1 MYRPGMNPM
10 YESDMNAGRYVQQ
23 PVNGIDAMNGMNLGV
38 MQPVSGEM
46 RDMSNQYQE
55 MKDSKRKKTMYTE
68 DVEELAHAVYIF
80 WKAREMVKNK
90 EFEIEEAN
98 NRAETM
104 WLNENEDTRDIFK
117 RAAVVQEIMLGNV
130 LSKKKHP
137 SKSDVSLNRA
147 NSNPFLL
154 FCKDHRE
161 NVREKGSRGK
171 GMTTLSQM
179 WKDLPQSEKDKYIKL
194 AKDNKDKET
203 ATDVPSNAATEV
215 NRNNDSANQMNLIKN
230 DNN

>member
-137 SKSDVSLNRA
+137 NKSDCSANRA
-147 NSNPFLL
+147 NANPFLL
-154 FCKDHRE
+154 FCKDHKDA
-161 NVREKGSRGK
+161 VREKGSRGK
-171 GMTTLSQM
+171 GMSTLSQM
-179 WKDLPQSEKDKYIKL
+179 WKKLPEGEREKYIKQ
-194 AKDNKDKET
+194 AKENKEKEGQKDKSVSAEQ
-203 ATDVPSNAATEV
+203 PKNELE
-215 NRNNDSANQMNLIKN
+215 NNQL
-230 DNN
+230 